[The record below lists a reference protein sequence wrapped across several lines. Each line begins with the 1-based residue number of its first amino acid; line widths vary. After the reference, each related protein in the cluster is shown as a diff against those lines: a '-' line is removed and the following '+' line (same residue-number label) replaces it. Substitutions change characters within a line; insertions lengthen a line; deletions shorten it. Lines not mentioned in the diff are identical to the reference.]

1 MSEVHLLNVGQG
13 DCTIFKSNKGHITMI
28 DICKGNIERQQSRLE
43 EARAFSIINH
53 VKGNF
58 NMCQNPTNPLDFL
71 GKMGVTSIFR
81 FILTHPDMDH
91 LDGFNNLVENYSVS
105 NFWDNGLTK
114 DKPDFSGSPY
124 DEKDWDRYI
133 KVKENKD
140 GIKTISPLA
149 GAKNKYF
156 NDDDEGK
163 GGDFIYIYAPD
174 DNLVT
179 SANASDDVND
189 GSYVIVYKTQGGR
202 VLIPGDAHDN
212 TWEYVIRNYKSE
224 LLNCEFLLAP
234 HHGRDSNR
242 DWSFLD
248 EIKPKFSVLGCAAS
262 KDLAYDQWNRRGLE
276 KVTQNQTGN
285 LSIYPHS
292 EGLDIFI
299 ENENYAEKAGGN
311 LSKKDL
317 YGNVFLKTVKR
328 D

>member
-13 DCTIFKSNKGHITMI
+13 DCTIFKSNKGNVTII
-28 DICKGNIERQQSRLE
+28 DICKGNIERRRKTIDES
-43 EARAFSIINH
+43 RAFSAINH

-58 NMCQNPTNPLDFL
+58 QMCQQPINPIDFL
-71 GKMGVTSIFR
+71 DDMGISSVFR

-91 LDGFNNLVENYSVS
+91 LDGFNNLLNNTSVL
-105 NFWDNGLTK
+105 NFWDNGLKK
-114 DKPDFSGSPY
+114 DKPDFTNSPY
-124 DEKDWDRYI
+124 NEEDWDRYI
-133 KVKENKD
+133 NVKEKKE
-140 GIKTISPLA
+140 GIKVISPLA

-156 NDDDEGK
+156 NDDDEGN

-174 DNLVT
+174 DNLVS
-179 SANASDDVND
+179 SANSDEDVND

-202 VLIPGDAHDN
+202 VLIPGDAHDK
-212 TWEYVIRNYKSE
+212 TWEYVIDNYKSE
-224 LLNCEFLLAP
+224 IENCEFLLAP

-262 KDLAYDQWNRRGLE
+262 KDLAYDQWNRRGLD

-285 LSIYPHS
+285 ISVYPNAY
-292 EGLDIFI
+292 GLDVYI
-299 ENENYAEKAGGN
+299 ENDRYAEKAGGR
-311 LSKKDL
+311 LDKTDS
-317 YGNVFLKTVKR
+317 YGNVFLTTIEK